1 MKLPSFGRKKRAEA
15 ASPAPREP
23 TAGQRTPTLRQV
35 HHLRADATLRG
46 SELIYAAVS
55 RISSTMA
62 SLPMHLYKGWE
73 IQINHPLEQVVCRQP
88 NPNFTR
94 FSFVQTM
101 EALRNTEGNAYALI
115 VPDALGA
122 TRRLD
127 ILDPSYVTPALHPET
142 GEIWYYVTLDGTR
155 KPIPGSSVIAL
166 KHMSGNGLKG
176 IRPIDVLR
184 GSLDF
189 DRQTKE
195 LSLDQLD
202 GVNHGIMLT
211 VPNTGLGPDERA
223 RVVQDF
229 FEAYDQS
236 DRKVVVLEGG
246 LQATTFKQDAVDS
259 QLLDVEKI
267 TRGRVATVYMIPP
280 HMLGDYSAAKPSTM
294 EQQMMEYLTLTI
306 MPIVAQWEAE
316 LNRKLL
322 TPADLRAG
330 YTFRFDMDEVARADL
345 NSRANANQ
353 IAIRGGFK
361 KPNEVR
367 ASEGLPPDPNG
378 DRLMTSRDLIPLE
391 IAVQHPEML
400 LGAAGASSGE
410 GRNEA

>member
-1 MKLPSFGRKKRAEA
+1 MDQYTVTGMSCAACQARVEKAVSKVEGVSSCNVSLLTNTLAVEGT
-15 ASPAPREP
+15 ASPEAVMQAVENAGYGASVKGAPEY
-23 TAGQRTPTLRQV
+23 L
-35 HHLRADATLRG
+35 
-46 SELIYAAVS
+46 
-55 RISSTMA
+55 
-62 SLPMHLYKGWE
+62 
-73 IQINHPLEQVVCRQP
+73 
-88 NPNFTR
+88 
-94 FSFVQTM
+94 
-101 EALRNTEGNAYALI
+101 
-115 VPDALGA
+115 
-122 TRRLD
+122 
-127 ILDPSYVTPALHPET
+127 
-142 GEIWYYVTLDGTR
+142 
-155 KPIPGSSVIAL
+155 
-166 KHMSGNGLKG
+166 
-176 IRPIDVLR
+176 
-184 GSLDF
+184 
-189 DRQTKE
+189 
-195 LSLDQLD
+195 
-202 GVNHGIMLT
+202 LT
-211 VPNTGLGPDERA
+211 VRCYGG
-223 RVVQDF
+223 

-400 LGAAGASSGE
+400 LDAAGASSGE